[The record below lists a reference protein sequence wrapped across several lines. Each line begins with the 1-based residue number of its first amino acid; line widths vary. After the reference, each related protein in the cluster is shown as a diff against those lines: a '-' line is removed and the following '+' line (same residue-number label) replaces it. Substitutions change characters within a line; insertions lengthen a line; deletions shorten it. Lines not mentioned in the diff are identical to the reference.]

1 MTMEDTIL
9 IKINKSYVEGMSA
22 EELYKATS
30 ISWVISVDKLE
41 EGNLKYFCAVYQ
53 NNIKEVYELHGH
65 EPDQN
70 EGKEARF
77 ILIGR
82 LASDEIRNKLI
93 NLDVSNFHKGKGNPI
108 KYNNLETLLNSRNK
122 NQLPNIK
129 ENDEEI
135 QVVEKEEELQKLDDI
150 FISGAMQYNII
161 ELLKYKKNII
171 LQGSPGVGKTYIAEK
186 LIKNTFNITEKQLL
200 LVQFH
205 QSFSYEDFIEGYR
218 PNKEGKFELQDGLF
232 KQFVVDALQNAE
244 RDYFVI
250 IDEINRG
257 NLSKIFG
264 ELFMLIENDKRG
276 KKIKLAYS
284 KEEFTVPGNIYF
296 IGTMNTADRSLAN
309 LDFALRRRF
318 SFVHIEPAFNGE
330 ALDKFVTFLSNKG
343 ISEQFVN
350 MIVHNINKV
359 NQEIRNDFR
368 LGKGFEIG
376 HAYFTNVKGVH
387 EISNWYNNIVEY
399 ELVPLIE
406 EYYFDDEIKCK
417 ELIEVLTSGR
427 FEI

>member
-1 MTMEDTIL
+1 MSIEDTIL
-9 IKINKSYVEGMSA
+9 IKINKSYVEGMSDD
-22 EELYKATS
+22 ELYNATS
-30 ISWVISVDKLE
+30 KSWVISQNKLE
-41 EGNLKYFCAVYQ
+41 EGNIKYFCAVHR
-53 NNIKEVYELHGH
+53 NLIKEVYEL
-65 EPDQN
+65 ESFERDTN
-70 EGKEARF
+70 EGKDKRF
-77 ILIGR
+77 ILHGKV
-82 LASDEIRNKLI
+82 ASNKLRDKLN
-93 NLDVSNFHKGKGNPI
+93 NLDVHNIHNGNGNPI
-108 KYNNLETLLNSRNK
+108 KYTSVNSLLNS
-122 NQLPNIK
+122 QHDDPSTA
-129 ENDEEI
+129 EDEKDTKQI
-135 QVVEKEEELQKLDDI
+135 VNDI
-150 FISGAMQYNII
+150 FISDEMQFKIVN
-161 ELLKYKKNII
+161 LLNYKKNII

-186 LIKNTFNITEKQLL
+186 LIKKTFNVTDDQLL
-200 LVQFH
+200 QIQFH

-218 PNKEGKFELQDGLF
+218 PNEEGKFELKNGLF
-232 KQFVVDALQNAE
+232 KQFVKEALQNNE
-244 RDYFVI
+244 IDYFVI

-276 KKIKLAYS
+276 KNIKLAYS
-284 KEEFTVPGNIYF
+284 KEDFTVPENIFF

-330 ALDKFVTFLSNKG
+330 ALNKFVTFLSNQG
-343 ISEQFVN
+343 ISGKN
-350 MIVHNINKV
+350 ANRIVSNINKI
-359 NQEIRNDFR
+359 NQEIKSDYR

-387 EISNWYNNIVEY
+387 DNINEWYNNIVEY

-417 ELIEVLTSGR
+417 ELIEVLRSGL

>member
-1 MTMEDTIL
+1 MEDTIL

-161 ELLKYKKNII
+161 ELLKYKKT
-171 LQGSPGVGKTYIAEK
+171 L
-186 LIKNTFNITEKQLL
+186 
-200 LVQFH
+200 
-205 QSFSYEDFIEGYR
+205 SF
-218 PNKEGKFELQDGLF
+218 K
-232 KQFVVDALQNAE
+232 V
-244 RDYFVI
+244 
-250 IDEINRG
+250 
-257 NLSKIFG
+257 
-264 ELFMLIENDKRG
+264 
-276 KKIKLAYS
+276 
-284 KEEFTVPGNIYF
+284 
-296 IGTMNTADRSLAN
+296 
-309 LDFALRRRF
+309 LR
-318 SFVHIEPAFNGE
+318 E
-330 ALDKFVTFLSNKG
+330 
-343 ISEQFVN
+343 
-350 MIVHNINKV
+350 
-359 NQEIRNDFR
+359 
-368 LGKGFEIG
+368 
-376 HAYFTNVKGVH
+376 
-387 EISNWYNNIVEY
+387 
-399 ELVPLIE
+399 
-406 EYYFDDEIKCK
+406 
-417 ELIEVLTSGR
+417 
-427 FEI
+427 